1 MKRVFGALLLIVI
14 LAAPAILGPPLALY
28 IVALIV
34 LPACLYELYR
44 VGIEKEAWLLGWIG
58 MVGSFPYLYTIY
70 MGWFTAAFFTL
81 CATTLLMM
89 AAALFLFEK
98 GKASALQLSIAIAG
112 LVYPLALTSFWIVLR
127 NGVDGRFWM
136 IFGVICTFGADTGA
150 FLAGKT
156 FGKHPLAPRL
166 SPKKTVEGL
175 AGGVAASILG
185 GVIFFLGYTHFLPL
199 DSTRPLWFV
208 LALSFCISFLD
219 LMGDLTASMYKRQ
232 FQVKDM
238 GNLIPGHGGML
249 DRMDGIIPVG
259 ILLYFALQV
268 AV

>member
-1 MKRVFGALLLIVI
+1 MKRLLGAFILIIIFAV
-14 LAAPAILGPPLALY
+14 PAIFGPPLALF

-44 VGIEKEAWLLGWIG
+44 VGIGKEAWLLGWIG
-58 MVGSFPYLYTIY
+58 LVGSFPYLYTIY

-81 CATTLLMM
+81 CSTALALI
-89 AAALFLFEK
+89 AASLFLFEK
-98 GKASALQLSIAIAG
+98 GKGNAMELSTAIAG
-112 LVYPLALTSFWIVLR
+112 LIYPLALTSFWILLR
-127 NGVDGRFWM
+127 NGMDGRFWM
-136 IFGVICTFGADTGA
+136 IFGIVCTFGADTGA
-150 FLAGKT
+150 FIMGKS
-156 FGKHPLAPRL
+156 FGRHHLAPRL

-175 AGGVAASILG
+175 AGGVLASILL
-185 GVIFFLGYTHFLPL
+185 GVVFSLGYNHYLPL
-199 DSTRPLWFV
+199 ESPRPLWFI
-208 LALSFCISFLD
+208 LALSAGISILD

-268 AV
+268 AF

>member
-1 MKRVFGALLLIVI
+1 MKRLFGAFILIVI
-14 LAAPAILGPPLALY
+14 FALPAVFGPPIALY
-28 IVALIV
+28 IVALVV

-44 VGIEKEAWLLGWIG
+44 VGIDREAWLLGWIG
-58 MVGSFPYLYTIY
+58 LVGSFPYLYTIY
-70 MGWFTAAFFTL
+70 MAWFTAAFFTL
-81 CATTLLMM
+81 CGTTLMMM

-112 LVYPLALTSFWIVLR
+112 LVYPLALTSFWILLR
-127 NGVDGRFWM
+127 NSIDGRFWM
-136 IFGVICTFGADTGA
+136 IFGIICTFGADTGA
-150 FLAGKT
+150 YYMGKN
-156 FGKHPLAPRL
+156 FGRHLLAPRL

-175 AGGVAASILG
+175 AGGTLASILG
-185 GVIFFLGYTHFLPL
+185 GVLLYLGYNHFLPL
-199 DSTRPLWFV
+199 QSPRPMWFILV
-208 LALSFCISFLD
+208 LSACISILD

-259 ILLYFALQV
+259 VLLYFAIQV
-268 AV
+268 AL